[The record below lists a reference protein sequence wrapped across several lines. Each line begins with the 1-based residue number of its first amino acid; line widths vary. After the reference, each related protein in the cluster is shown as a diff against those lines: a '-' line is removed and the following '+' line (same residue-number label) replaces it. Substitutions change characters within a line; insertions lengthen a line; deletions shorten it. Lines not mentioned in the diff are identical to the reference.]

1 MSSTNWTKRF
11 FPNGS
16 NLRLLQQQT
25 QWRPKLE
32 KRWDCSK
39 KVQYAATQT
48 KKAERTSASLLEEG
62 RNTTSFTKCYFPL
75 LTAVAYTPFIFQVTL
90 QFCFAY
96 LSRLHLNNARKS
108 TLETNVASDLRRLR
122 HCMHCMNTSFQV
134 HGHITITHFTT

>member
-1 MSSTNWTKRF
+1 MGLFQESTVRRYPNQEGGKNKR
-11 FPNGS
+11 
-16 NLRLLQQQT
+16 L
-25 QWRPKLE
+25 
-32 KRWDCSK
+32 
-39 KVQYAATQT
+39 
-48 KKAERTSASLLEEG
+48 SLLEEG